1 MKTRQCILV
10 VWIRCTA
17 IWVEENITTPPAA
30 SKDSSAKG
38 GEEEEEEEAS
48 FSDAVGGG
56 GGGGRVAAG
65 AGCLN
70 PPPPSP
76 PLVADLD
83 RRDRLA
89 LLRAALGEFLLEL
102 ADDRFA
108 ERVDELLV
116 RRHVVGIDPTLG
128 LVDAKS

>member
-65 AGCLN
+65 AGGDSGGRGVWRCSEDIAGGEIN
-70 PPPPSP
+70 
-76 PLVADLD
+76 ADAAASSLTCGEPD
-83 RRDRLA
+83 RSR
-89 LLRAALGEFLLEL
+89 
-102 ADDRFA
+102 
-108 ERVDELLV
+108 
-116 RRHVVGIDPTLG
+116 
-128 LVDAKS
+128 